1 MSSPQTLAL
10 RLAGPLQAWGFTSQ
24 FNRRDTQDRPTKAGV
39 IGLLAAA
46 QGRHR
51 GGDLTDLLE
60 LRLAVRA
67 DQPGSL
73 LRDYHT
79 VSDFTGEPLLS
90 AATNAKGAQK
100 RTSPK
105 KFTHV
110 TQRYYLQD
118 AVFLAMV
125 RGETELMASL
135 AEAVTHPRYP
145 LSLGRRSCPPSQPL
159 IIEAPDGLLWSGELD
174 ALLRLIPWQG
184 GVAARSVRELQA
196 SVLVAA
202 TLDDSDGDDE
212 EVDVPRSFDPL
223 KRGYTARR
231 VRHLWVSLPTGATPS
246 KNRGHDPFVL
256 LGG

>member
-1 MSSPQTLAL
+1 MSEFKTLAL
-10 RLAGPLQAWGFTSQ
+10 RLAGPLQSWGSTSQ

-51 GGDLTDLLE
+51 GDDLTDLIE
-60 LRLAVRA
+60 LQLAVRA

-90 AATNAKGAQK
+90 AATNARGIQK

-125 RGETELMASL
+125 RGDAELMIGL

-174 ALLRLIPWQG
+174 ELLTEVPWQG
-184 GVAARSVRELQA
+184 GVAARSVPGLPT

-202 TLDDSDGDDE
+202 SVDDSDGDDE
-212 EVDVPRSFDPL
+212 AVDVPRSFNPP

-231 VRHLWVSLPTGATPS
+231 VRHFWVSLPTGGALAPS
-246 KNRGHDPFVL
+246 QGHDPFVL
-256 LGG
+256 LGD